1 MQTKEQWK
9 RNWKVIAATTAVSA
23 LGLGGAA
30 IADSRD
36 SSAAPAPISLSDR
49 ANIKAVTNRN
59 LPLVGSTGAD
69 LSADLDSPFAD
80 FSQQTGDSPDA
91 DSPASPSTFDSPDS
105 PASLDSPDVTPAA
118 QADSPASVD
127 SPADDS
133 PASVDSPADDSP
145 ASVDS
150 PASASADS

>member
-1 MQTKEQWK
+1 MQTKEQSK

-36 SSAAPAPISLSDR
+36 NAPAPAQISLSER
-49 ANIKAVTNRN
+49 ANIKAVTD
-59 LPLVGSTGAD
+59 LPLVASIGGD
-69 LSADLDSPFAD
+69 QSADLDSPFDD
-80 FSQQTGDSPDA
+80 FSQRTGDASPD
-91 DSPASPSTFDSPDS
+91 SSPSTFDSPDS
-105 PASLDSPDVTPAA
+105 PASVDSPDVTPAA

-127 SPADDS
+127 SPTDDS
-133 PASVDSPADDSP
+133 PASM
-145 ASVDS
+145 DS

>member
-36 SSAAPAPISLSDR
+36 NAAAPAPISLSER
-49 ANIKAVTNRN
+49 ANIKAVSNRN
-59 LPLVGSTGAD
+59 LPLVGSIGGD
-69 LSADLDSPFAD
+69 QSADLDSPFD
-80 FSQQTGDSPDA
+80 DLSQQTGGDSP

-105 PASLDSPDVTPAA
+105 SASVDSPDITPAA
-118 QADSPASVD
+118 QAESPS
-127 SPADDS
+127 
-133 PASVDSPADDSP
+133 SVDSPADDSP

>member
-36 SSAAPAPISLSDR
+36 NAAAPAPISLSER

-59 LPLVGSTGAD
+59 LPLVGSVGAD
-69 LSADLDSPFAD
+69 QSADLDSPFDD
-80 FSQQTGDSPDA
+80 FSQQTGDSPEA
-91 DSPASPSTFDSPDS
+91 DSPDSPATFDSPDS
-105 PASLDSPDVTPAA
+105 PASEDSPDVTPAT

-127 SPADDS
+127 SPAN
-133 PASVDSPADDSP
+133 DSP